1 MNSRTT
7 KLYATKMGEERENA
21 PPQGGG
27 TYFDLFRPGLSPDLR
42 SEYAFAENNMQ
53 IKFRRFSGI

>member
-1 MNSRTT
+1 
-7 KLYATKMGEERENA
+7 MGEERENA